1 MSGDAGLESKAF
13 PFIRVTPR
21 PAKPRETGL
30 TVLADR
36 GIGMNRV
43 ADIVDASGD
52 YIDYFKLG
60 IGAWRLQ
67 TEEFL
72 KKKIDFLHNAD
83 INTFLAGDS
92 TELAFQQGV
101 SKKFYEAAKKLGVD
115 AVEVSSAQ
123 VTMSLEDK
131 CALIKLASSAGLKV
145 VAEAGQ
151 KGHEDWTRSLP
162 YIYTQIEAYQKAGA
176 WRVLV
181 QGEGISEGVD
191 ERKEDLLLNVVARF
205 DIKDL
210 IFQAK
215 DGDTQAWF
223 VGTFG
228 PNVSLDVDDHQII
241 DLELMRR
248 GMRKRGVFGLVG
260 GL

>member
-1 MSGDAGLESKAF
+1 MSTDTQLETKAF

-30 TVLADR
+30 TILADR
-36 GIGMNRV
+36 GIGMSRT
-43 ADIVDASGD
+43 ADIVAASGD

-67 TEEFL
+67 SE
-72 KKKIDFLHNAD
+72 DFLRDKIAFLHDAN

-101 SKKFYEAAKKLGVD
+101 SKKFYQAAKKLGAD

-123 VTMSLEDK
+123 VTMSLADK
-131 CALIKLASSAGLKV
+131 CALIKMATDIGLKV

-205 DIKDL
+205 DINDI

-215 DGDTQAWF
+215 DGRDA
-223 VGTFG
+223 
-228 PNVSLDVDDHQII
+228 
-241 DLELMRR
+241 
-248 GMRKRGVFGLVG
+248 GLVR
-260 GL
+260 LNLWPQRQSRR

>member
-1 MSGDAGLESKAF
+1 MTGDRDLESKAF

-21 PAKPRETGL
+21 PAKPRENGL
-30 TVLADR
+30 TILADR
-36 GIGMNRV
+36 GIGMHRV
-43 ADIVDASGD
+43 KDIVAASGD

-67 TEEFL
+67 SEDFL
-72 KKKIDFLHNAD
+72 KEKISYLHEAN

-101 SKKFYEAAKKLGVD
+101 SKEFYRAAKALGAD

-123 VTMSLEDK
+123 VTMALADK
-131 CALIKLASSAGLKV
+131 CALIKMASDMGLKV

-162 YIYTQIEAYQKAGA
+162 YIFEQIEAYQKSGA

-205 DIKDL
+205 DVNDL

-215 DGDTQAWF
+215 DGETQAWF
-223 VGTFG
+223 VSTFG
-228 PNVSLDVDDHQII
+228 PNVSLDVDDHQVI